1 MSKGSRP
8 RPFSV
13 NQEEYDNRW
22 NEIVWTKREF
32 DELTAEKRQS
42 KTSNN
47 DNNGDQSSC
56 KK

>member
-22 NEIVWTKREF
+22 NEIVWTTRDF

-47 DNNGDQSSC
+47 INNDDQSSC

>member
-22 NEIVWTKREF
+22 NEIVWTKRDF

-47 DNNGDQSSC
+47 INNDDQSSC